1 MYNFLLGATKNKD
14 ILFAEFE
21 TTTRNGYKEFSVSF
35 IEVIPFN
42 GDDFD
47 LEEYYEDWI
56 DSFDKADLYDLC
68 ERNWCAPQELP
79 KVLAED
85 CVDVRDAMDCGLYPE
100 VVEVEGV
107 HYYFESSRCG
117 QYDSREKGMDRY
129 VNKEAYDLLH
139 ELWDEY
145 HLKEIDE
152 EGKEKMK
159 KVIKLLEEVNEKDW
173 IANYIQ
179 ENNL

>member
-1 MYNFLLGATKNKD
+1 MYKFLLGATKNKD
-14 ILFAEFE
+14 ILFTEFE
-21 TTTRNGYKEFSVSF
+21 ITTRNNFQEFVASF
-35 IEVIPFN
+35 NVVMPFN

-56 DSFDKADLYDLC
+56 DDFDKADLYDLC
-68 ERNWCAPQELP
+68 EQNWCAPQELP
-79 KVLAED
+79 KALAENCADVCDAID
-85 CVDVRDAMDCGLYPE
+85 CSLYPE
-100 VVEVEGV
+100 VVEVEGA
-107 HYYFESSRCG
+107 HYYFESGGCG
-117 QYDSREKGMDRY
+117 QHDTREKGMDKY

-152 EGKEKMK
+152 EGKKKMK
-159 KVIKLLEEVNEKDW
+159 RVIELLEEVNEKDW
-173 IANYIQ
+173 IAEYIQ